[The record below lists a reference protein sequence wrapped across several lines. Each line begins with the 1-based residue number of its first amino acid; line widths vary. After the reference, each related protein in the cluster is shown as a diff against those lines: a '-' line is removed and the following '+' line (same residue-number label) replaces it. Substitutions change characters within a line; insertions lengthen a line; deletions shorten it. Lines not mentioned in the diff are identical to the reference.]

1 MFLASRRADERAL
14 KVPKHALS
22 IFLMMLPLATAIFD
36 STKTKPASSSQSSL
50 VRLTAEQKR
59 KVTTLVELE
68 TKKRRFQQLTRAFSW
83 LKAPTSTYTQYTILG
98 HYAKQ
103 ALKPPIPYDVCA
115 GVPISCPLTEG

>member
-36 STKTKPASSSQSSL
+36 STKTKEASSSQSSL
-50 VRLTAEQKR
+50 VRLTTEQKR

-83 LKAPTSTYTQYTILG
+83 LKAPTSAYTQYTILG

>member
-36 STKTKPASSSQSSL
+36 STKTKEASSSQSSL

-59 KVTTLVELE
+59 KVTTDNTSRAGNEE
-68 TKKRRFQQLTRAFSW
+68 TKI
-83 LKAPTSTYTQYTILG
+83 STI
-98 HYAKQ
+98 
-103 ALKPPIPYDVCA
+103 D
-115 GVPISCPLTEG
+115 

>member
-36 STKTKPASSSQSSL
+36 STKTKEASSSQSSL

-59 KVTTLVELE
+59 KVTTLVVELE
-68 TKKRRFQQLTRAFSW
+68 TKI
-83 LKAPTSTYTQYTILG
+83 STI
-98 HYAKQ
+98 
-103 ALKPPIPYDVCA
+103 D
-115 GVPISCPLTEG
+115 

>member
-1 MFLASRRADERAL
+1 MFHLIFQNESEVAIEFCSVYSLLHWATFPICPLTLFFLSWHLLLSSRRAEDRAL
-14 KVPKHALS
+14 RVPKHATS

-68 TKKRRFQQLTRAFSW
+68 TKVREDFNN
-83 LKAPTSTYTQYTILG
+83 
-98 HYAKQ
+98 H
-103 ALKPPIPYDVCA
+103 V
-115 GVPISCPLTEG
+115 EGLY

>member
-36 STKTKPASSSQSSL
+36 STKTRPASSSQSSL

-68 TKKRRFQQLTRAFSW
+68 TKISTIDYGL
-83 LKAPTSTYTQYTILG
+83 LLVESTY
-98 HYAKQ
+98 
-103 ALKPPIPYDVCA
+103 
-115 GVPISCPLTEG
+115 

>member
-14 KVPKHALS
+14 KGPKHALS

-68 TKKRRFQQLTRAFSW
+68 TKVREDFNN
-83 LKAPTSTYTQYTILG
+83 
-98 HYAKQ
+98 HV
-103 ALKPPIPYDVCA
+103 DV
-115 GVPISCPLTEG
+115 EGLY